1 MATFLFDKV
10 VFGPVTSRRL
20 GVSLGINLL
29 PDDAKLCNFDC
40 IYCECGW
47 SNAPDQPKKKQFH
60 TRNEVSEALESKLQ
74 EMVANNQL
82 PDVITFA
89 GNGEPT
95 MHPNFLDIINDT
107 LALRDKYS
115 PKARVAVLSNA
126 TMLNNE
132 KVIEALYKIDQ
143 NILKI
148 DSAFD
153 ETIQLIDQPIK
164 PINVKWLVEKLKSFK
179 GELIIQ
185 TMFVKGSFK
194 GKELDNS
201 TETEVNAWVDVV
213 KEINPK
219 EVMIYTIARDTPID
233 TLEKV
238 SLDRL
243 NEIASRIKA
252 LGIDTQVSG

>member
-10 VFGPVTSRRL
+10 IFGPVISRRL
-20 GVSLGINLL
+20 GVSLGVNLL

-47 SNAPDQPKKKQFH
+47 SNSPDQPKKKQFH
-60 TRNEVSEALESKLQ
+60 TRAEVSEALEYKLQ
-74 EMVANNQL
+74 EMLASKQL

-95 MHPNFLDIINDT
+95 MHPDFLEIINDT

-126 TMLNNE
+126 TMLSNE
-132 KVIEALYKIDQ
+132 KVIEALHKVDQ

-153 ETIQLIDQPIK
+153 ATIQLIDQPIK
-164 PINVKWLVEKLKSFK
+164 PINVKWLIDKLKSFK

-185 TMFVKGSFK
+185 TMFVKGSFN
-194 GKELDNS
+194 GNVLDNS
-201 TETEVNAWVDVV
+201 TDIEVNAWVDVI

-219 EVMIYTIARDTPID
+219 EVMIYTIARDTPVD

-238 SLDRL
+238 SLERL
-243 NEIASRIKA
+243 NYIASRIND

>member
-1 MATFLFDKV
+1 M
-10 VFGPVTSRRL
+10 
-20 GVSLGINLL
+20 
-29 PDDAKLCNFDC
+29 
-40 IYCECGW
+40 
-47 SNAPDQPKKKQFH
+47 
-60 TRNEVSEALESKLQ
+60 
-74 EMVANNQL
+74 
-82 PDVITFA
+82 
-89 GNGEPT
+89 
-95 MHPNFLDIINDT
+95 
-107 LALRDKYS
+107 
-115 PKARVAVLSNA
+115 
-126 TMLNNE
+126 
-132 KVIEALYKIDQ
+132 
-143 NILKI
+143 
-148 DSAFD
+148 
-153 ETIQLIDQPIK
+153 
-164 PINVKWLVEKLKSFK
+164 KWLVEKLKSFK

>member
-1 MATFLFDKV
+1 
-10 VFGPVTSRRL
+10 
-20 GVSLGINLL
+20 
-29 PDDAKLCNFDC
+29 
-40 IYCECGW
+40 
-47 SNAPDQPKKKQFH
+47 
-60 TRNEVSEALESKLQ
+60 
-74 EMVANNQL
+74 
-82 PDVITFA
+82 
-89 GNGEPT
+89 
-95 MHPNFLDIINDT
+95 
-107 LALRDKYS
+107 LRDKYS

-153 ETIQLIDQPIK
+153 ETIQLIYQPIK